1 MNCTNCICPSRLFN
15 IHVCAKHQHVTWMH
29 LQLVAACRTST
40 INLHFHVIRA
50 ITDILWWL
58 MQIILKR
65 IQCWNAFWNSKAYM
79 ALSVPLCHAL
89 HLHSYHISM
98 ISYPFIATGRCIN
111 SSSRNDTEKQSM
123 SLELRMRFFNVHK
136 CMRYDRK
143 TQWFT

>member
-1 MNCTNCICPSRLFN
+1 
-15 IHVCAKHQHVTWMH
+15 
-29 LQLVAACRTST
+29 
-40 INLHFHVIRA
+40 
-50 ITDILWWL
+50 

-136 CMRYDRK
+136 CMRYVTIGRRNDSRETFLFSFLNSNAISVTTIIQMTTD
-143 TQWFT
+143 TQTDGIKNRIFLLANWN